1 MSSQKSKSV
10 DAESTSVEASS
21 DSFWDIGNFQ
31 RVVKR
36 IENGAR
42 LCNDLAKMAQERIDI
57 ESKYARSLQQWSKKW
72 DDIVSKGPEYGSLEI
87 GWKASLKE
95 AIEVADIHK
104 GMCST
109 IQREVIDSVQ
119 AWKADNFRKSIRGLK
134 EVKRVEES
142 FTLGQKPWVKRLE
155 KTSRAK
161 KAYFQSAHDLKII
174 QGKLHVAET
183 NSDISPEQCAKT
195 RERCDRAESAF
206 SKAIEKYKAK
216 LQDLQSYKPRY
227 N

>member
-1 MSSQKSKSV
+1 M
-10 DAESTSVEASS
+10 ESDPKTEEDTVSVEASS

-57 ESKYARSLQQWSKKW
+57 EAKYAKNLQQWSKKW
-72 DDIVSKGPEYGSLEI
+72 DEIVSKGPEYGTLEN

-95 AIEVADIHK
+95 AIEIADIHN
-104 GMCST
+104 GMCT
-109 IQREVIDSVQ
+109 VIQREVIDSVQ

-134 EVKRVEES
+134 EAKRVEES
-142 FTLGQKPWVKRLE
+142 FTLGQKPWGKRLD

-161 KAYFQSAHDLKII
+161 KLYFQSAHDLKIV

-183 NSDISPEQCAKT
+183 NSDITPEQCAKI
-195 RERCDRAESAF
+195 RDKCERTESAF
-206 SKAIEKYKAK
+206 SKAFEKYKAK
-216 LQDLQSYKPRY
+216 LQDLQNYQPRY
-227 N
+227 S